1 MELEAVRSAFAKA
14 SSRLR
19 KVFIQKRTFEME
31 LEIVQE
37 EEIQQE
43 SEIIKRVLDGATDEF
58 CHLVTAHQN
67 LVYGMIFRQVR
78 NSEIAEELAQ
88 DVFTKAFLALK
99 QFKHQAKFST
109 WLTRIALNTTSS
121 YFSSK
126 RYKQSQK
133 NVPLE
138 NWNEQAGFIDGSLIE
153 FQLSHLHRFLGD
165 LKPNF
170 REVVILCGLEG
181 RTYQEASEIIG
192 VPKGTICSRMNTAL
206 NHLRKKFRQLKQ

>member
-1 MELEAVRSAFAKA
+1 MELEAVQQAE
-14 SSRLR
+14 
-19 KVFIQKRTFEME
+19 TNN
-31 LEIVQE
+31 E
-37 EEIQQE
+37 E
-43 SEIIKRVLDGATDEF
+43 EIIKRVLNGATDEF

-88 DVFTKAFLALK
+88 DVFTKAFLALSK
-99 QFKHQAKFST
+99 FKHQAKFST
-109 WLTRIALNTTSS
+109 WLTRIAINTTSS

-138 NWNEQAGFIDGSLIE
+138 NWTEKPNSLEGSLVE
-153 FQLSHLHRFLGD
+153 FQLSQLHGFLGD
-165 LKPNF
+165 LKPKF
-170 REVVILCGLEG
+170 REVIILCGLEG

-192 VPKGTICSRMNTAL
+192 VPKGTICSRMNSAL
-206 NHLRKKFRQLKQ
+206 NELRKKFRQLKQ